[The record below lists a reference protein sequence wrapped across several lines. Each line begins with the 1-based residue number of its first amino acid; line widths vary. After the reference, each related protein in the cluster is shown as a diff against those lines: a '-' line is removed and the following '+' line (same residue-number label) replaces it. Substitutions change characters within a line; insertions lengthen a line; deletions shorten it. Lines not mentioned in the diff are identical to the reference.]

1 MIKKY
6 SLVLVVCLCFVLSGF
21 GQGSE
26 SFTNIPTTPNPG
38 SYLNRFWT
46 GTDGVI
52 WNATNA
58 RTDQTINGKAI
69 CTNGNGTVT
78 SPTYTGGMGILS
90 FNYVRAFTGTGARN
104 LQVWVNGT
112 QIGSTITVSSTSN
125 TVVSYNNAI
134 NITGSVS
141 LELRTSGNQIK
152 IDDIS
157 WTAASGG
164 GCSITNSGITNISC
178 NDNST
183 PGDASDDYITFDLDP
198 TGATLGTNYTV
209 SVSSGSIT
217 PTTAAYGSA
226 TTFTLQNGSAG
237 AGDVTVTLTDD
248 TDGSCDFDQLITDP
262 GSCTSGS
269 CSELFISEYVEGS
282 GSTKYIEIYNPT
294 NTSISL
300 SSYFLDLYANGA
312 SSPNNHVSLSGTISA
327 YGTVVYKNSS
337 ASAPGIDN
345 AAVNFNGDDAIA
357 LLNGSNYID
366 IIGKIGED
374 PGTEWTGSGGRSTSD
389 KTLRRKS
396 TVQGGVTVNP
406 ASGFPTLDS
415 EWEVYG
421 TDDVSGLGAHTSDC
435 EGPTPELQLTDTTP
449 TDQACGFT
457 LDAGSA
463 ETNVNTN
470 DVSFYITNV
479 GSADLEVTD
488 LNLPAGDYTITV
500 PAALPTV
507 GSPLVIPASGSQIV
521 TVHFAPTADGT
532 ITNTLTITSNDAN
545 EGSCSVNLTG
555 EGYTPAPNIIV
566 RGLVGSNPTIA
577 NGSGMGSVTFLNN
590 TEFSAQTINVGS
602 QLKNFRIDNT
612 TGTAPLTVS
621 SITLTGDTADFYV
634 TANLTNPVAAGSSL
648 DFTMTFAPTSASGD
662 RFAQV
667 TVSSN
672 DPNKPTYT
680 FYIKG
685 TANCPSV
692 TGSISPTEGPIG
704 TEVTISSSGN
714 DFVSAT
720 LNGTT
725 LPIVSNVTGELVV
738 TIPNT
743 VTIGGSISVL
753 LTNGCIFSTPFTL
766 IDKTIG
772 GCQAGNGT
780 VDDLFI
786 SQVTDS
792 PTGSLT
798 YVELYNA
805 TGAAID
811 FSTTNYIL
819 KVYNNGNTTTP
830 SNFIITINSGVAAN
844 NSTFVIAMGTSDS
857 QCTGVTGADGSLNDI
872 EITSVGVS
880 INFFYKDS
888 SNAIHL
894 DRGHDFIGLYD
905 ASDTLIDAFGIF
917 GDETWATGLGLGKS
931 GANFE
936 RKTTASIPEP
946 NFITTDWNV
955 ANWNDCTEVDYSGIG
970 NYDYSV
976 GLPPMSS
983 DLSVSAGCNTATISV
998 VGTEG
1003 YTEMDDTKELVY
1015 QWYYFNPADAT
1026 MPEWKPISTGGIYT
1040 LSAAGDVL
1048 SLSDISGVLDYQ
1060 FYCQVREDDATCY
1073 QASNAVKIKP
1083 VTVTWD
1089 GTHWNWSDGTLQ
1101 DTMPNSGSYVI
1112 LAEDYNTGIGGI
1124 QTSFEA
1130 CNLVI
1135 NANKMLRISDVDNGS
1150 ATNTYVRV
1158 QNNITVDGEIYVDA
1172 KAALVQVDDSGTI
1185 TLNSANAK
1193 NTLSKF
1199 THPLANWYDYT
1210 YWSSPL
1216 EDVQIETALYQSKA
1230 NRRYK
1235 YAASLFN
1242 DTQAEIGNTG
1252 TFNNGTSDDI
1262 DDNGDDWV
1270 NQQTGSMIPGVGYAA
1285 THNNDVPFTAG
1296 TSYQYVFEGTTAS
1309 GGAFNTGTINVD
1321 IYINP
1326 SVTYNNWNLIGN
1338 PYPSAIDAK
1347 EFFNNTAS
1355 YLEGVIYLW
1364 SHQTAP
1370 NSNAS
1375 GNENEN
1381 FSQND
1386 YAMLNYVGGIA
1397 VGTPSVSGSSTPNG
1411 FIASGQSFFVIGN
1424 KSAVTSAG
1432 YYNYP
1437 AFNNAMRVT
1446 GNNTQFFR
1454 TSNAPEANKLWVNL
1468 TSDNGIFNQILVAY
1482 IDGATNGFDGMS
1494 YDAPRNLSTGLSSIL
1509 YTEIPDSDKKYAIQ
1523 GKDPNSLT
1531 LSEVIPIGF
1540 YTSITQAT
1548 IYKLSIAQ
1556 FEGDF
1561 FTNNTVYLKDKLLN
1575 LYHDLSASDYTF
1587 TSQTGEF
1594 NNRFEIV
1601 FQTDAL
1607 SVGEQTLSN
1616 NDLSIIELTN
1626 GQVKFSIGHNLSIT
1640 SVEILDVLGR
1650 RLYNLKGDSATEV
1663 YNLSNL
1669 SQAAYIAKVKL
1680 SNGQTLI
1687 KRAIKRQ

>member
-6 SLVLVVCLCFVLSGF
+6 SLVLVACLCFVLSGF

-26 SFTNIPTTPNPG
+26 NFTNIPTTPNPG
-38 SYLNRFWT
+38 SYLDRFWT
-46 GTDGVI
+46 GADGVI

-69 CTNGNGTVT
+69 CTSGNGTVT

-112 QIGSTITVSSTSN
+112 QIGSTITVSSTSD

-141 LELRTSGNQIK
+141 LELRTSGYQIK

-183 PGDASDDYITFDLDP
+183 LGDASDDYITFDLDP

-269 CSELFISEYVEGS
+269 CSELLISEYHEAAS
-282 GSTKYIEIYNPT
+282 GNEKYIEIYNPT
-294 NTSISL
+294 GVPIDLSNYRLVQYNNGSSSVGSYILALTGSVASYSTHIVSNSL
-300 SSYFLDLYANGA
+300 A
-312 SSPNNHVSLSGTISA
+312 TIT
-327 YGTVVYKNSS
+327 GDDDDNS
-337 ASAPGIDN
+337 
-345 AAVNFNGDDAIA
+345 VMTFNGNDAIA
-357 LLNGSNYID
+357 LQTSTGTNIDVVGVIGDGSTFAANVD
-366 IIGKIGED
+366 
-374 PGTEWTGSGGRSTSD
+374 
-389 KTLRRKS
+389 LRRKANVQSPTTTYNAAEWDS
-396 TVQGGVTVNP
+396 TPSNNVTDI
-406 ASGFPTLDS
+406 GI
-415 EWEVYG
+415 
-421 TDDVSGLGAHTSDC
+421 HISDC

-753 LTNGCIFSTPFTL
+753 LTSGCIFSTPFTL

-805 TGAAID
+805 TGVNID
-811 FSTTNYIL
+811 FSATNYIL
-819 KVYNNGNTTTP
+819 KIYNNGNTTTP
-830 SNFIITINSGVAAN
+830 SNFIITINSGVVAN
-844 NSTFVIAMGTSDS
+844 NSTFVIAMGTSDA
-857 QCTGVTGADGSLNDI
+857 QCTGVTGADGNPNDL

-880 INFFYKDS
+880 INFYKEI
-888 SNAIHL
+888 SNVDHL
-894 DRGHDFIGLYD
+894 DRGHDFIGLYN

-1003 YTEMDDTKELVY
+1003 YTEMDDAKELVY
-1015 QWYYFNPADAT
+1015 QWYYFNPADAS
-1026 MPEWKPISTGGIYT
+1026 MPEWKSISTGGIYT

-1060 FYCQVREDDATCY
+1060 FYCQVRENDATCY

-1089 GTHWNWSDGTLQ
+1089 GHWNWSDGTLQ

-1130 CNLVI
+1130 CNLIV
-1135 NANKMLRISDVDNGS
+1135 NSL
-1150 ATNTYVRV
+1150 ATLIITNNTYIEV
-1158 QNNITVDGEIYVDA
+1158 QNNLIVDGTIIVNP
-1172 KAALVQVDDSGTI
+1172 KGSFVQVNDAGTV
-1185 TLNSANAK
+1185 TGAV
-1193 NTLSKF
+1193 LSDK
-1199 THPLANWYDYT
+1199 TKIAVEKLTAPAYAWYEYT
-1210 YWSSPL
+1210 YWSSP
-1216 EDVQIETALYQSKA
+1216 VVGETIIDGLVDAAS
-1230 NRRYK
+1230 NRRFW
-1235 YAASLFN
+1235 FN
-1242 DTQAEIGNTG
+1242 AENYLDDGAET
-1252 TFNNGTSDDI
+1252 NNGNVLDYNLTDDI
-1262 DDNGDDWV
+1262 DDNGDDWTLITDDLMV
-1270 NQQTGSMIPGVGYAA
+1270 LKFGVGYA
-1285 THNNDVPFTAG
+1285 
-1296 TSYQYVFEGTTAS
+1296 
-1309 GGAFNTGTINVD
+1309 
-1321 IYINP
+1321 
-1326 SVTYNNWNLIGN
+1326 SVTNSTVFNSTPTNPNGSRTIKYTFRGPFNNGSQTVPVYRNDSVTDDNNWNLLGN
-1338 PYPSAIDAK
+1338 PYPSAISADT
-1347 EFFNNTAS
+1347 FFAENSGTI
-1355 YLEGVIYLW
+1355 EGAIYLW
-1364 SHQTAP
+1364 SQNTAP
-1370 NSNAS
+1370 SNTAN
-1375 GNENEN
+1375 GNENLN
-1381 FSQND
+1381 FAQSD
-1386 YAMLNYVGGIA
+1386 YAVI
-1397 VGTPSVSGSSTPNG
+1397 TSGSGEIQGGDDTNNDGVVDINDKPKR
-1411 FIASGQSFFVIGN
+1411 FIPSGQGFFVVYSNTGTETAANGVIKTGQ
-1424 KSAVTSAG
+1424 VL
-1432 YYNYP
+1432 
-1437 AFNNAMRVT
+1437 FNNSMRVKT
-1446 GNNTQFFR
+1446 ADNDQFFR
-1454 TSNAPEANKLWVNL
+1454 MSNVGIANKLWVNL
-1468 TSDNGIFNQILVAY
+1468 TSDNGVFNQVLVAY
-1482 IDGATNGFDGMS
+1482 VDGATNGFDGMS
-1494 YDAPRNLSTGLSSIL
+1494 YDAPRNLSSGAYSIL
-1509 YTEIPDSDKKYAIQ
+1509 YSTIQGEQNLKLAIQ
-1523 GKDPNSLT
+1523 GKDPNSLN
-1531 LSEVIPIGF
+1531 LDEVIPLGF
-1540 YTSITQAT
+1540 STYINVPT

-1556 FEGDF
+1556 LEGDF
-1561 FTNNTVYLKDKLLN
+1561 LTNNTVYLKDKLLN

-1587 TSQTGEF
+1587 TSETGEF
-1594 NNRFEIV
+1594 NDRFEIV

-1616 NDLSIIELTN
+1616 NDLSIIELAN

-1640 SVEILDVLGR
+1640 SVEILDLLGR